1 MLSALREFSGISD
14 LLRYIRKRWRSFYDR
29 NRCTY
34 YPAGLRQPVADPDP
48 RHDAV
53 PKIAR
58 DRLLLRQSAQ
68 PVLDCAV
75 QTSRSALSRFRCRK
89 TAASAGTPHR
99 SVGASDGSIRDP
111 VPNDF
116 SAIFSEAD
124 IQAVFTTGTKAYQL
138 YQKLCFPNT
147 GMAARP
153 LPSTSPA
160 NCRLSIEQLVDAY
173 RPILSSLAS
182 RPGLI
187 AGEER

>member
-14 LLRYIRKRWRSFYDR
+14 LLRYVRKRWRSFYDR

-75 QTSRSALSRFRCRK
+75 QTSRSALSRFHCRK

-99 SVGASDGSIRDP
+99 SVGRAAKLLHRRRFRRQHPGSCPERFFRHLFRSGYSGCLYNWYKSISALPKVMLSQHGDGRP
-111 VPNDF
+111 
-116 SAIFSEAD
+116 
-124 IQAVFTTGTKAYQL
+124 
-138 YQKLCFPNT
+138 
-147 GMAARP
+147 AAP
-153 LPSTSPA
+153 LHQSGQLPSLHRTA
-160 NCRLSIEQLVDAY
+160 C
-173 RPILSSLAS
+173 
-182 RPGLI
+182 
-187 AGEER
+187 